1 MTTNYLK
8 FTNLAT
14 IWLIIFAC
22 VAINLPTAFMSV
34 ANTLIIAFWIISGN
48 YRSKINIIKQNPGA
62 ISALALLL
70 IYIVG
75 VFYSNA
81 TLEESIRSLLK
92 YQKLILIPLIISTLT
107 EEKFQK
113 YALNG
118 FLISTLI
125 VLAIS
130 YLKWLGLYPHTDTG
144 QGYSVFKGRIA
155 GSIIMSFGMYL
166 MMFQASNT
174 LGIKRYFWIT
184 LSVLAAINISLL
196 VNGRTGQLLML
207 ALIAW
212 FTIEIWGWKS
222 VRYWIGILILGAF
235 LHQSSLSLPESRLT
249 NIKQEIENHKNDQ
262 HTSAGLRIEY
272 YTNTFTLIKNHPIFG
287 GGTGSF
293 EYEYPILAEQLNLQ
307 EKNIRNPHNQFLL
320 TTQELGITG
329 LLFLIYFWLIHWKT
343 SYRLT
348 SSFPRYALRGL
359 ILTIFIGSFFNSLL
373 FDASEGKFYCILAGV
388 FLSNYKKSN
397 TII

>member
-1 MTTNYLK
+1 MVTNYLK
-8 FTNLAT
+8 FTHLAT
-14 IWLIIFAC
+14 VWLIIFAC
-22 VAINLPTAFMSV
+22 FAINLPTAFMSV
-34 ANTLIIAFWIISGN
+34 ANSLIIAFWIISGN

-92 YQKLILIPLIISTLT
+92 YQKLILIPLTISTLT

-166 MMFQASNT
+166 MMLQASNT
-174 LGIKRYFWIT
+174 LGIKKYFWIA

-196 VNGRTGQLLML
+196 VNGRTGQLIML

-212 FTIEIWGWKS
+212 FTIEIWSWKS
-222 VRYWIGILILGAF
+222 VRYCVGILILGVVI
-235 LHQSSLSLPESRLT
+235 HQSSLLLPQSRFT

-272 YTNTFTLIKNHPIFG
+272 YTNTFTLIKSHPIFG

-293 EYEYPILAEQLNLQ
+293 EHEYTILAEQLNLQ

-348 SSFPRYALRGL
+348 SSPQCALRGL
-359 ILTIFIGSFFNSLL
+359 IVTIFIGSFFNSLL

-388 FLSNYKKSN
+388 LLSTYKNPIS
-397 TII
+397 